1 MDSDRLK
8 MERYKDVLYIEKR
21 MNDEF
26 TLDDLNVIRE
36 EIRNNFSYPVD
47 IICKRVGSYSVSL
60 GTQSVVRKGIE
71 EYRNFV
77 YVVDSKL
84 KRQSANY
91 AALSY
96 MKSYNTQVAKSVKE
110 AYEKLK
116 KISESLR
123 S

>member
-1 MDSDRLK
+1 MDNDRLK
-8 MERYKDVLYIEKR
+8 MKRYKDVLYIEKR

-26 TLDDLNVIRE
+26 TLDDLNIIRE
-36 EIRNNFSYPVD
+36 EIRNNFSYPID

-60 GTQSVVRKGIE
+60 SAQTVARKGIE

-77 YVVDSKL
+77 YVVDNKL
-84 KRQSANY
+84 KGQSAKY

-116 KISESLR
+116 KISGSLK